1 MKNKLL
7 FGVILLGLLMTIRE
21 ILFKIYKIKDLE
33 GIGLIVNILFFLIII
48 TFFSWNARNVS
59 KLKDKPLEE
68 AKSYVSQLR
77 PLFIILPIFF
87 LLFLIINISLMIL
100 LKDFSL
106 NKILTNIFLI
116 LFGLFFFYFWIVSG
130 KSNKQNTA

>member
-21 ILFKIYKIKDLE
+21 IQFKIYKIKDLE

-116 LFGLFFFYFWIVSG
+116 LFGLFFFYFWI
-130 KSNKQNTA
+130 